1 MILKKFRTQTKSLF
15 YLTRI
20 GISALAFHVVWPHVK
35 YSAEGYQQEVGDVD
49 DGDDTEEEL
58 EPLINGNDE
67 SREENEPDDSKVKFV
82 TQDQEPVESRLK

>member
-1 MILKKFRTQTKSLF
+1 MFMCGAKLIFKTHFNF
-15 YLTRI
+15 
-20 GISALAFHVVWPHVK
+20 LANLQK

>member
-1 MILKKFRTQTKSLF
+1 MCKIIL
-15 YLTRI
+15 
-20 GISALAFHVVWPHVK
+20 

-49 DGDDTEEEL
+49 DQEEVTEEEL

>member
-1 MILKKFRTQTKSLF
+1 MLERVKILKSWLLKN
-15 YLTRI
+15 
-20 GISALAFHVVWPHVK
+20 VK
-35 YSAEGYQQEVGDVD
+35 YSAEGYQQEVGEVD

-82 TQDQEPVESRLK
+82 TQDQEPVESRLKWVINLFYYNNFYGA